1 MSTPSGQ
8 PGQASIDVQILA
20 QRVYGNPG
28 EGLVSNSALRSSM
41 DEEALLKGLV
51 GEQKSHDLFIAELAR
66 FHATDG
72 VQIVHGLRYP
82 GTEHADI
89 DHALVCGDRVFL
101 IDSKLWMPD
110 DYRWYGDAIL
120 AGPADNPRLIRSSFG
135 DAVAKFATIVAPAKV
150 NAAILVHASR
160 PGRLTVD
167 NTLAGHHPPMR
178 LAADGLDD
186 VITWLAAGIPRN
198 GNAVHVQQYQQWQT
212 ITMTR
217 VLEQKPGT
225 PQAHRVEQHQALLRA
240 RDEQRAAQQ
249 QRREA
254 RQQVAQDWLDSRKS
268 KKQKKKADLARQ
280 QQQFEQQRRQRR
292 QDQVLRMQHDA
303 LNKERP
309 GWKRKSWW

>member
-1 MSTPSGQ
+1 
-8 PGQASIDVQILA
+8 
-20 QRVYGNPG
+20 
-28 EGLVSNSALRSSM
+28 M

-66 FHATDG
+66 FHATDW

-101 IDSKLWMPD
+101 IDSKLWTPD

-186 VITWLAAGIPRN
+186 VITWLAEGIPRN
-198 GNAVHVQQYQQWQT
+198 GNTVHVQQYQQWQT

-225 PQAHRVEQHQALLRA
+225 PQAYRLEQHQALLRA

-254 RQQVAQDWLDSRKS
+254 RQQVVQDWLDSRKS

-280 QQQFEQQRRQRR
+280 QQQFEQKRRQRR